1 MRNTKP
7 YIVGIT
13 GGSASGKTRFLNQL
27 STTFSRKEVCV
38 LSQDNYYKSAH
49 EQVRDEQGHINYDL
63 PEGID
68 LDEFRNDIL
77 KISQGEV
84 VKRREYRF
92 QHEEQRGEWLEFS
105 PAPIVIIE
113 GLFIFYRNDIFN
125 QFDLKIFIDAQDEIK
140 LNRRLTRDT
149 AERNIPADFVLYQW
163 ENHVMPAYRQYLLPY
178 KEQADMIINN
188 NTHFNNSLKVVED
201 HFQMLLKSRNI

>member
-1 MRNTKP
+1 MKKP
-7 YIVGIT
+7 YLVGIT

-27 STTFSRKEVCV
+27 GEMFSREEVCV
-38 LSQDNYYKSAH
+38 LSQDNYYKSAQ
-49 EQVRDEQGHINYDL
+49 EQIRDEQGHINYDL
-63 PEGID
+63 PEGLD
-68 LDEFRNDIL
+68 LDDFRNDIFKL
-77 KISQGEV
+77 SQGEV

-92 QHEEQRGEWLEFS
+92 QHEEQRGEWMEFR

-113 GLFIFYRNDIFN
+113 GLFIFYRDDIFN

-140 LNRRLTRDT
+140 LNRRLSRDT

-178 KEQADMIINN
+178 KEQADMIIHN
-188 NTHFNNSLKVVED
+188 NTNFNNSLKVVQD
-201 HFQMLLKSRNI
+201 HFGKILMR